1 MAFNLFIL
9 NCTKNAINICSWGK
23 PLSFCVNLNNLPYN
37 NLKLQI
43 GNLMKKDIDILSLVR
58 LQMPFTSGPY
68 VESTPRS
75 LLWLATKSNELNL
88 PRDLSRNNKLIQN
101 AKTFIRLSLKTQ
113 SQSAGIIKKIRFGY
127 EKRICAR
134 YLYFIPW
141 ISKFSRF
148 ISDFGLEN
156 NGKK

>member
-37 NLKLQI
+37 NFKLQI

-68 VESTPRS
+68 VESNPRS
-75 LLWLATKSNELNL
+75 LLWLATKSNKLNL

-101 AKTFIRLSLKTQ
+101 ANAFIRLSLKTQ
-113 SQSAGIIKKIRFGY
+113 SQSAGMIKKSFWIWKKDLC
-127 EKRICAR
+127 EISL
-134 YLYFIPW
+134 LYTMNQQVF
-141 ISKFSRF
+141 KVH
-148 ISDFGLEN
+148 FGLRTW
-156 NGKK
+156 K